1 MGWLFA
7 LIGIVL
13 DWVPPQA
20 PPPAISIHPA
30 AGAGEEQYLSPRVSD
45 STFSQSSSWLFPSW
59 RAIGWF
65 NTMMTG
71 KRRQAANCVQSH
83 LN

>member
-13 DWVPPQA
+13 DWVPPRPFRRPYQFTLPQGLERSNTFLLVFPIPLLANHQA
-20 PPPAISIHPA
+20 
-30 AGAGEEQYLSPRVSD
+30 G
-45 STFSQSSSWLFPSW
+45 FSPSW

-71 KRRQAANCVQSH
+71 KRRQAANYVQSH
-83 LN
+83 FN